1 MGLQRAPNLK
11 YLKRKSET
19 DKFVVREVVARKVE
33 SKCFDCGNDLD
44 AMMDNGDG
52 KTRCVKCSVGKYKA
66 DNPVTWNFGVPNIP
80 IEIAS

>member
-1 MGLQRAPNLK
+1 MELQRAPYLK

-19 DKFVVREVVARKVE
+19 DKFVVREVVRKVE

-52 KTRCVKCSVGKYKA
+52 KTRCVKCSTDKYKA
-66 DNPVTWNFGVPNIP
+66 DCPLTCGLTISRTSCFEGL
-80 IEIAS
+80 